1 MEMSFVKDSK
11 KMTRWSIFPSSSYL
25 ESVHLKQIIL
35 PSIFLSFVAVITIL
49 VSSNDWMVSDADH
62 FYFEMFAVLLSTI
75 IAFYCISRAYLLQ
88 EKFSLFV
95 GIGFAT
101 VAVVDLLHAVFSY
114 NAAGNSVFLDYFIP
128 QTWFAGRTFLG
139 VMLVVAVIKYAMPPP
154 PPPPP
159 PPQQQPSSSAAAAVI
174 VPAAAKKREKEEN
187 AAVSSSNTNT
197 NKLIHNNN
205 DTAGQYH
212 YSDHTYS
219 SSSFNQEQQQQSTID
234 GDSSSSS
241 HHHVGLQKML
251 LFSLLLFS
259 TLAIS
264 IVAVSFFT
272 YFPGIRLADFPIH
285 RPYEIPALVL
295 FLIALFFFYK
305 KKLYKAND
313 AFYKGIL
320 GALIIDIFGQIVMSF
335 SATNF
340 HTAHN
345 IAHILKDSGY
355 FIIII
360 SLAIS
365 SIQYNK
371 LARDRENIIRLQYAK
386 LREADKMKDDFINT
400 AAHELRTPI
409 QPILGVSDLLRSRI
423 TDDDDV
429 DVVVEQRQ
437 FLDII
442 IRNAKRLQRLTE
454 NILDVTKIES
464 SLFTLR
470 KERFDLNDVIIST
483 IDDVILATDFLK
495 KQEKVRIS
503 YHPKQILVY
512 ADKSRLT
519 QVIAN
524 LIGNSVK
531 FTTEGTI
538 SITAEE
544 SNSSNNNNGRD
555 EIIIRVQ
562 DTGQGIDPDILPAL
576 FSKFVSNSSSGG
588 TGLGLFISKK
598 IVEAHGGRIWAENNS
613 DGKKGATFTFT
624 LPITNSHHYHYHNHH
639 YMNNNNKCELL

>member
-1 MEMSFVKDSK
+1 
-11 KMTRWSIFPSSSYL
+11 
-25 ESVHLKQIIL
+25 
-35 PSIFLSFVAVITIL
+35 
-49 VSSNDWMVSDADH
+49 
-62 FYFEMFAVLLSTI
+62 
-75 IAFYCISRAYLLQ
+75 
-88 EKFSLFV
+88 
-95 GIGFAT
+95 
-101 VAVVDLLHAVFSY
+101 
-114 NAAGNSVFLDYFIP
+114 
-128 QTWFAGRTFLG
+128 
-139 VMLVVAVIKYAMPPP
+139 
-154 PPPPP
+154 
-159 PPQQQPSSSAAAAVI
+159 
-174 VPAAAKKREKEEN
+174 
-187 AAVSSSNTNT
+187 
-197 NKLIHNNN
+197 
-205 DTAGQYH
+205 
-212 YSDHTYS
+212 
-219 SSSFNQEQQQQSTID
+219 
-234 GDSSSSS
+234 
-241 HHHVGLQKML
+241 
-251 LFSLLLFS
+251 
-259 TLAIS
+259 
-264 IVAVSFFT
+264 
-272 YFPGIRLADFPIH
+272 LADFPIH

-483 IDDVILATDFLK
+483 IDDVILGRDFLK
-495 KQEKVRIS
+495 EQEKVRIS

-624 LPITNSHHYHYHNHH
+624 LPITNSHHNPFHNQVLSS
-639 YMNNNNKCELL
+639 Y

>member
-1 MEMSFVKDSK
+1 
-11 KMTRWSIFPSSSYL
+11 
-25 ESVHLKQIIL
+25 
-35 PSIFLSFVAVITIL
+35 
-49 VSSNDWMVSDADH
+49 MVSDADH

-154 PPPPP
+154 P
-159 PPQQQPSSSAAAAVI
+159 QQQQSSAAAAVI

-219 SSSFNQEQQQQSTID
+219 SSSFNQEQQQSTID

-241 HHHVGLQKML
+241 HHHIGLQKML

-264 IVAVSFFT
+264 IV
-272 YFPGIRLADFPIH
+272 PGIRLADFPIH

-483 IDDVILATDFLK
+483 IDDVILGRDFLK
-495 KQEKVRIS
+495 EQEKVRIS

-624 LPITNSHHYHYHNHH
+624 LPITNSHHNPFHNQVLSS
-639 YMNNNNKCELL
+639 Y

>member
-1 MEMSFVKDSK
+1 MK
-11 KMTRWSIFPSSSYL
+11 RWSSISSSSSFL
-25 ESVHLKQIIL
+25 ESVQLKQIIL
-35 PSIFLSFVAVITIL
+35 PSIFLSFVVIIIIF
-49 VSSNDWMVSDADH
+49 VSSNDWMVSDVDH

-75 IAFYCISRAYLLQ
+75 IAFYCIARAYLLQ

-95 GIGFAT
+95 GMGFAT
-101 VAVVDLLHAVFSY
+101 VSVVDLLHAVFSY

-139 VMLVVAVIKYAMPPP
+139 VMLAIAVIKYAAPQ
-154 PPPPP
+154 
-159 PPQQQPSSSAAAAVI
+159 PQQQPP
-174 VPAAAKKREKEEN
+174 PAAAGVAAAKEKGKRSKKEKEEST
-187 AAVSSSNTNT
+187 AISSST
-197 NKLIHNNN
+197 NKLIHNN
-205 DTAGQYH
+205 DDAGQY
-212 YSDHTYS
+212 YYTDHKYGSFSPS
-219 SSSFNQEQQQQSTID
+219 SNQEQEEEQRQSTID
-234 GDSSSSS
+234 DGGSSSS
-241 HHHVGLQKML
+241 HNVGLQKIL

-285 RPYEIPALVL
+285 RPYEIPAIVL
-295 FLIALFFFYK
+295 FLIALFYFYK
-305 KKLYKAND
+305 KKLYRAND

-320 GALIIDIFGQIVMSF
+320 GALIIDIFGQIVMSY

-345 IAHILKDSGY
+345 LAHILKDAGY

-371 LARDRENIIRLQYAK
+371 LARDKENIIRLQYAK
-386 LREADKMKDDFINT
+386 LREADKMKDDFINI

-409 QPILGVSDLLRSRI
+409 QPILGLTNLLRSRI
-423 TDDDDV
+423 TDDDYNSNNDDV
-429 DVVVEQRQ
+429 VVVEQRQ
-437 FLDII
+437 FLDVI

-464 SLFTLR
+464 SFFTLR
-470 KERFDLNDVIIST
+470 RERFDLNDVIINT
-483 IDDVILATDFLK
+483 IDDVIVGTDVLK

-512 ADKSRLT
+512 ADKSRLA

-544 SNSSNNNNGRD
+544 SNSNDRG
-555 EIIIRVQ
+555 EIIICVQ
-562 DTGQGIDPDILPAL
+562 DTGRGIDPDILPAL

-624 LPITNSHHYHYHNHH
+624 LPITNSHHY
-639 YMNNNNKCELL
+639 MNNNNECELL

>member
-1 MEMSFVKDSK
+1 
-11 KMTRWSIFPSSSYL
+11 
-25 ESVHLKQIIL
+25 
-35 PSIFLSFVAVITIL
+35 
-49 VSSNDWMVSDADH
+49 
-62 FYFEMFAVLLSTI
+62 
-75 IAFYCISRAYLLQ
+75 
-88 EKFSLFV
+88 
-95 GIGFAT
+95 
-101 VAVVDLLHAVFSY
+101 
-114 NAAGNSVFLDYFIP
+114 
-128 QTWFAGRTFLG
+128 
-139 VMLVVAVIKYAMPPP
+139 MPPP
-154 PPPPP
+154 PQ
-159 PPQQQPSSSAAAAVI
+159 QQQPSSSAAAAVI

-219 SSSFNQEQQQQSTID
+219 SSSFNQEQQQSTID

-241 HHHVGLQKML
+241 HHHIGLQKML

-264 IVAVSFFT
+264 IVAASFFT

-483 IDDVILATDFLK
+483 IDDVILGRDFLK
-495 KQEKVRIS
+495 EQEKVRIS

-624 LPITNSHHYHYHNHH
+624 LPITNSHHNPFHNQVLSS
-639 YMNNNNKCELL
+639 Y

>member
-1 MEMSFVKDSK
+1 MEIPFVKDGK
-11 KMTRWSIFPSSSYL
+11 KMTRWSIFPSSSFL
-25 ESVHLKQIIL
+25 KRVHLEQIIL
-35 PSIFLSFVAVITIL
+35 PSIFLLFVVIIIF
-49 VSSNDWMVSDADH
+49 VSSDSWMVSDVDH

-75 IAFYCISRAYLLQ
+75 IAFYCIARAYLLQ

-95 GIGFAT
+95 GMGFAT

-139 VMLVVAVIKYAMPPP
+139 LMLAIAVIKYAMPP
-154 PPPPP
+154 
-159 PPQQQPSSSAAAAVI
+159 QQQPLPAAAV
-174 VPAAAKKREKEEN
+174 AAAKEKGKRSKKEKEEST
-187 AAVSSSNTNT
+187 AISSST
-197 NKLIHNNN
+197 NKLIHNN
-205 DTAGQYH
+205 DDAGQY
-212 YSDHTYS
+212 YYTDHKYGSFSPS
-219 SSSFNQEQQQQSTID
+219 SNQEQEEEEEQQRQSAVDD
-234 GDSSSSS
+234 GGSNSSS
-241 HHHVGLQKML
+241 HNLGLQKIL
-251 LFSLLLFS
+251 LFSLVLYS

-295 FLIALFFFYK
+295 LLIALFFFYK

-320 GALIIDIFGQIVMSF
+320 GALIIDIFGQVVMSY

-345 IAHILKDSGY
+345 VAHILKDSGY

-360 SLAIS
+360 SLTIS

-371 LARDRENIIRLQYAK
+371 LARDRESIIRLQYAK
-386 LREADKMKDDFINT
+386 LREAGRMKDEFINI

-409 QPILGVSDLLRSRI
+409 QPILGVSDLLRSRLSK
-423 TDDDDV
+423 DDYNNNNDNDV
-429 DVVVEQRQ
+429 AEQCEL
-437 FLDII
+437 LDII

-454 NILDVTKIES
+454 NVLDVTKIES

-470 KERFDLNDVIIST
+470 KERFDLNDVIIN
-483 IDDVILATDFLK
+483 IVDDVIVGTDFLK

-512 ADKSRLT
+512 ADKSRLA

-544 SNSSNNNNGRD
+544 SNSNDRD

-562 DTGQGIDPDILPAL
+562 DTGQGIDPDVLPAL
-576 FSKFVSNSSSGG
+576 FSKFASTSSSSGG

-598 IVEAHGGRIWAENNS
+598 IVEAHGGRIWAENNRVK
-613 DGKKGATFTFT
+613 KKGATFTFT
-624 LPITNSHHYHYHNHH
+624 LPITNSHHYHYYNHH
-639 YMNNNNKCELL
+639 YMNNNRGCELL